1 MIICLLSIK
10 LFLNFWDFDFMA
22 TYAILFML
30 LLRLFSKDWL
40 KNELNWSVDLFRKDG
55 WQNSNEFYEILVHNI
70 TNDWEKN
77 RVDGSTERNE

>member
-1 MIICLLSIK
+1 MLWLRQLSK
-10 LFLNFWDFDFMA
+10 NWLRKEFD
-22 TYAILFML
+22 
-30 LLRLFSKDWL
+30 WG
-40 KNELNWSVDLFRKDG
+40 VDLFREDG